1 MKGDRSNH
9 FWIDPV
15 TGLLKVNKR
24 LDRELVSRY
33 TLSVQA
39 FDSGS
44 PAMSSTVTINIDIAD
59 VNDNAPV
66 FTPPNSTA
74 IIQLN
79 QPAGSVLQRVSVSD
93 KDSPRNG
100 PPFEFRIVSGN
111 EGDFFTLDQ
120 SGTLRSSRMLGPE
133 SPREF
138 TLEIQASDSGKPR
151 LTTSSWLFLRVIG
164 NSQYKP
170 AVSPLEIFIVMVT
183 DTFQGGPIGQIYATD
198 RDPSDVLSFTYK
210 SPPKSMFSINRQDG
224 SIIALPGL
232 EPGRYQMNATV
243 SDGRFAV
250 MLTTL
255 SPEDLLGRYLGQIKL
270 MLRGIAGWK
279 WSPGQP
285 DPLHILSIQPVIGTP
300 DVDLLWSLERPETA
314 GSGFFSQ
321 PEMSVKLEEASLKGQ
336 IRGVLSGAVLLSNA
350 CSGDLDCGDK
360 VCEPSLVMDG
370 TSLVTY
376 STERISLVAPRF
388 GRTETCTCPGGMC
401 RAPLELCEGQ
411 SCPSDMQCVRSG
423 PTAPSVCQ
431 CLPERL
437 DNCAGQTSLSFSGN
451 SYIKY
456 RVTENGQSGE
466 MKLGLR
472 IRTLQRRGVIM
483 FTRVNPCTMLKIEG
497 GRLWFQLDCDNTL
510 GIMGISGRPINDGLW
525 HAVSLELTR
534 NYTLLSLDDS
544 YVERRRAARAPVRL
558 WPLAPDSSFFFG
570 AQPSPGPSR
579 GQGELGDRVTRGPP
593 RAQDGFQ
600 GCLGSL
606 TLNGN
611 ELPLQNKRSRYAEI
625 AGVSEVKLGCVLYP
639 DPCVSQP
646 CLNGA
651 ICSSLPSGGFSC
663 SCSAG
668 FTGGRCEVELTS
680 CMPNPCQND
689 GDCKPLGN
697 AFFCSCP
704 KGLGGLICEEDV
716 NECDEEECSDNG
728 ECINTFGS
736 FFCNCSEGFE
746 GELCSDEAPGELL
759 DDTQA
764 EPLSYVGPG
773 EIIGIGVLA
782 FVIILLLVLF
792 VIFRKKIKFRK
803 DSNSGP
809 SQTILGVSTISTE
822 TSYMLQKTGMGAEG
836 IEFKAVRVSGSP
848 GTSTYGEIG
857 GSTGGPPQVMVRP
870 NAHSPL
876 PGSLGGPTLRGDKT
890 TSSDGSQVGSFLSD
904 MSNISRGANRRGI
917 AVCSVAPN
925 LPLSSPRCPELS
937 PVHKV
942 PWEIPQPRQD
952 SPASDPPDGD
962 QREEQWS
969 QELFTWSKLTENPI
983 HRIYQSCSYTSESFD
998 DNVQAQLKHCEV
1010 TLARFPWTPVW
1021 TLCAGSPLQAKVVAV

>member
-1 MKGDRSNH
+1 
-9 FWIDPV
+9 
-15 TGLLKVNKR
+15 
-24 LDRELVSRY
+24 
-33 TLSVQA
+33 
-39 FDSGS
+39 
-44 PAMSSTVTINIDIAD
+44 
-59 VNDNAPV
+59 
-66 FTPPNSTA
+66 
-74 IIQLN
+74 
-79 QPAGSVLQRVSVSD
+79 
-93 KDSPRNG
+93 
-100 PPFEFRIVSGN
+100 
-111 EGDFFTLDQ
+111 
-120 SGTLRSSRMLGPE
+120 
-133 SPREF
+133 
-138 TLEIQASDSGKPR
+138 
-151 LTTSSWLFLRVIG
+151 
-164 NSQYKP
+164 
-170 AVSPLEIFIVMVT
+170 
-183 DTFQGGPIGQIYATD
+183 
-198 RDPSDVLSFTYK
+198 
-210 SPPKSMFSINRQDG
+210 
-224 SIIALPGL
+224 
-232 EPGRYQMNATV
+232 
-243 SDGRFAV
+243 
-250 MLTTL
+250 
-255 SPEDLLGRYLGQIKL
+255 
-270 MLRGIAGWK
+270 
-279 WSPGQP
+279 SPGQP

-314 GSGFFSQ
+314 GSSGFFTQ

-350 CSGDLDCGDK
+350 CSGDLDCRDQ
-360 VCEPSLVMDG
+360 VCESSLVMDG
-370 TSLVTY
+370 SSLVTY
-376 STERISLVAPRF
+376 NTERVSLVAPRF
-388 GRTETCTCPGGMC
+388 GRTEICTCPGTFVHNDHK
-401 RAPLELCEGQ
+401 LCDGQ

-431 CLPERL
+431 CLTERL

-456 RVTENGQSGE
+456 RVTESGQSGE

-525 HAVSLELTR
+525 HTVSLELTR

-570 AQPSPGPSR
+570 AQVRPPNSLGERPSPGPSR
-579 GQGELGDRVTRGPP
+579 GQGELGDRVTRAPP

-651 ICSSLPSGGFSC
+651 ICNSLPSGGLQCVTFTLSC
-663 SCSAG
+663 ATIYLSVLV
-668 FTGGRCEVELTS
+668 GRC
-680 CMPNPCQND
+680 N
-689 GDCKPLGN
+689 
-697 AFFCSCP
+697 
-704 KGLGGLICEEDV
+704 EDID
-716 NECDEEECSDNG
+716 ECDEEECSDNG

-782 FVIILLLVLF
+782 FVILLLLVLF

-809 SQTILGVSTISTE
+809 SQTILGVSAVSTE
-822 TSYMLQKTGMGAEG
+822 TSYMLHKTGVGAEG

-848 GTSTYGEIG
+848 GTSTYGEVG

-876 PGSLGGPTLRGDKT
+876 PGALGGPTLRGDKT
-890 TSSDGSQVGSFLSD
+890 APSD
-904 MSNISRGANRRGI
+904 SRANRRGI

-925 LPLSSPRCPELS
+925 LPQSSQRCPELS

-942 PWEIPQPRQD
+942 SWEVPPPRQD
-952 SPASDPPDGD
+952 SPDSDPPNRDH
-962 QREEQWS
+962 REEQWS
-969 QELFTWSKLTENPI
+969 
-983 HRIYQSCSYTSESFD
+983 HRAFEMERTHRDTSPQGKTS
-998 DNVQAQLKHCEV
+998 
-1010 TLARFPWTPVW
+1010 
-1021 TLCAGSPLQAKVVAV
+1021 